1 MSVAAVA
8 VSLPRAVRA
17 DSPSSLG
24 LDALGRYTTCNGCV
38 AQLLS
43 TISPNDV
50 IVVVVEC
57 GFSCNSSLTS
67 VADSQGLTYTQRMTS
82 TPNDYATFWEY
93 YAVAASPVYSDN
105 ITAVFSSSS
114 WNHFIQVFGIKG
126 ANTSTIFDP
135 NVSLPA
141 STSCLQ
147 PGPAYYYQYC
157 SVTIQTSN
165 QDFIIASTA
174 INDDS
179 PCTIPTGYTGV
190 QSGGNFEVDYRIGGA
205 PDSSIEF
212 ACVDSDAES
221 TVVDAV
227 QSATG
232 FQPHPPISISGNDQ
246 FTVDNGVTSGTGTSS
261 DPYIIAGWDISANK
275 SNGLEISNTD
285 AYFVIRDVYVHSGYD
300 ASGDQ
305 SAGGYNGT
313 LFKNVTNGLVE
324 TSTIYGN
331 KFGVSVISSD
341 SLAIRDN
348 IIQNNSR
355 GAIEMDS
362 SSNIEVGQNDVSN
375 NPNTDDQGIA
385 TVYAANTSSVDVS
398 NNTLLNDAYT
408 GISFLLSDNFTVYNN
423 NVREDRQLGIFVA
436 SSSNFS
442 IEGNH
447 VEGNLDGN
455 IAVRDSG
462 NLSVDANFVLC
473 QGSNREANCQ
483 TRSTGIELSESSSLE
498 VSGNSI
504 TPSITLGLSL
514 DYVTQATV
522 SYNNIFSNTQT
533 GTAMVT
539 TNSGNISIF
548 ANWIDGSYRGL
559 VLNSTSNIFV
569 YHNNFYYNTIQAVDE
584 QGLNNFWDNGYPD
597 GGNYWTDY
605 GGVDNCDLPS
615 QQGCHPPETTD
626 GIGDTPYVFT
636 GNQDNYPMMKTV
648 SQETLSNDPYSI
660 EPLPSFCQF
669 CPSRPQWTVQSS
681 VWTYKEGT
689 LDGSGFS
696 GNPSPKIVVNDK
708 FPSDRTISINFKTTA
723 TGPNDWDTAWIVGKY
738 VDEYHKLVLVLSPSE
753 NLRLAVWY
761 GNDAVFYDTQTNL
774 SPLDWHTAV
783 MRFTGGNGDH
793 VIVSVD
799 GTLYF
804 NVNHS
809 YIGALGDS
817 SIQLA
822 SQGSSESQFSDLT
835 ISW

>member
-1 MSVAAVA
+1 M
-8 VSLPRAVRA
+8 
-17 DSPSSLG
+17 
-24 LDALGRYTTCNGCV
+24 
-38 AQLLS
+38 
-43 TISPNDV
+43 
-50 IVVVVEC
+50 
-57 GFSCNSSLTS
+57 
-67 VADSQGLTYTQRMTS
+67 
-82 TPNDYATFWEY
+82 
-93 YAVAASPVYSDN
+93 
-105 ITAVFSSSS
+105 
-114 WNHFIQVFGIKG
+114 
-126 ANTSTIFDP
+126 
-135 NVSLPA
+135 
-141 STSCLQ
+141 
-147 PGPAYYYQYC
+147 
-157 SVTIQTSN
+157 
-165 QDFIIASTA
+165 
-174 INDDS
+174 
-179 PCTIPTGYTGV
+179 
-190 QSGGNFEVDYRIGGA
+190 
-205 PDSSIEF
+205 
-212 ACVDSDAES
+212 
-221 TVVDAV
+221 
-227 QSATG
+227 
-232 FQPHPPISISGNDQ
+232 
-246 FTVDNGVTSGTGTSS
+246 
-261 DPYIIAGWDISANK
+261 
-275 SNGLEISNTD
+275 
-285 AYFVIRDVYVHSGYD
+285 
-300 ASGDQ
+300 
-305 SAGGYNGT
+305 
-313 LFKNVTNGLVE
+313 
-324 TSTIYGN
+324 
-331 KFGVSVISSD
+331 
-341 SLAIRDN
+341 
-348 IIQNNSR
+348 
-355 GAIEMDS
+355 
-362 SSNIEVGQNDVSN
+362 
-375 NPNTDDQGIA
+375 
-385 TVYAANTSSVDVS
+385 
-398 NNTLLNDAYT
+398 
-408 GISFLLSDNFTVYNN
+408 
-423 NVREDRQLGIFVA
+423 
-436 SSSNFS
+436 
-442 IEGNH
+442 
-447 VEGNLDGN
+447 
-455 IAVRDSG
+455 
-462 NLSVDANFVLC
+462 
-473 QGSNREANCQ
+473 
-483 TRSTGIELSESSSLE
+483 
-498 VSGNSI
+498 
-504 TPSITLGLSL
+504 
-514 DYVTQATV
+514 TQATV
-522 SYNNIFSNTQT
+522 SYNDIFSNTQT
-533 GTAMVT
+533 GTAMVA

-669 CPSRPQWTVQSS
+669 CPSRPQWTVQSP

-708 FPSDRTISINFKTTA
+708 FPSDRTISINFKTTV